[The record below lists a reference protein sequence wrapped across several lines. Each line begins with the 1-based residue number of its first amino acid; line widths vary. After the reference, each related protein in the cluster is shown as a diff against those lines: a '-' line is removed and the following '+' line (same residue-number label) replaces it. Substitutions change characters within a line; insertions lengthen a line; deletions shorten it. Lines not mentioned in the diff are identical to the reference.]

1 MMDAITAFWH
11 ANRNEI
17 LVTALA
23 IFCIHLVTS
32 GGGFVKRA
40 KGARRV
46 EGTGF
51 QSADGNEQ

>member
-1 MMDAITAFWH
+1 MMDAVTAFWH

-17 LVTALA
+17 LVTLLA
-23 IFCIHLVTS
+23 IVCIHLITS

-51 QSADGNEQ
+51 QPADGKKP